1 MAVSAATHLLSINV
15 RHLAARL
22 MLHADKILQLF
33 FMGTQQEK
41 IMGLE
46 GFFMGWIMG
55 DEVSEHSSA
64 CYKKVVRY

>member
-22 MLHADKILQLF
+22 MLHPDKILQLF

-46 GFFMGWIMG
+46 GFFYGLDYG
-55 DEVSEHSSA
+55 
-64 CYKKVVRY
+64 R